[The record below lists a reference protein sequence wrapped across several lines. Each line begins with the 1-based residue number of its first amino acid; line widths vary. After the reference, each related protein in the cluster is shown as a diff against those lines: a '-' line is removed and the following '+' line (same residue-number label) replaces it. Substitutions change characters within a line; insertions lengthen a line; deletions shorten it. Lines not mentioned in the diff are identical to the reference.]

1 MARIR
6 PLHSK
11 VLIRRKEGAG
21 KVGRILIPENAKEVP
36 CEGEVLSVG
45 NDVKE
50 FGAGAV
56 VLFSKYAGTEVKLE
70 DGLALMMNEED
81 VLAVVEER

>member
-1 MARIR
+1 MKIR
-6 PLHSK
+6 PLGSK
-11 VLIRRKEGAG
+11 VLIRRKEGAS
-21 KVGRILIPENAKEVP
+21 KQGRIHIPENAKEVP

-45 NDVKE
+45 NGVKE
-50 FGAGAV
+50 FKAGAL

-81 VLAVVEER
+81 VLAVIEER